1 VVCQPIK
8 LLCPVVDDCPDL
20 GEAPAR
26 VLQTTL
32 IEQKVCSA
40 NSTIRKMGQKYLVMS
55 IRLSM
60 RLWQDEPINVKILS
74 LLT

>member
-40 NSTIRKMGQKYLVMS
+40 NSPIR
-55 IRLSM
+55 
-60 RLWQDEPINVKILS
+60 QDGTEVPGHEHSVVDATLARRANKRQILS